1 MACSKTLTLNPV
13 SEGDV
18 PLEQAIY
25 SSTHNAIYGVR
36 GGWVHKFNATTGAL
50 IASAVFSSDA
60 IGPASITE
68 MAGVIY
74 VCSWW
79 TLKMSFP
86 TAFRNNRDLFTID
99 PTTLSATNTNI
110 WSDYQG
116 GADIQQYW
124 TYGIYQITN
133 DGTRILGLLTAG
145 SSMAVSPFF
154 VDPSN
159 PDGLEIRSAYMTG
172 GGPFAAE
179 LIWDATNNV
188 AVRVGQNY
196 EGIVSFDMSGAFPPT
211 EIQAEYPNQQL
222 VGLCYCAS
230 QNRYYAVDNTSILV
244 TVDAANFAT
253 IGSVNTGEALANP
266 RRIKYNPVDGYVYVP
281 GWASNSVI
289 VIDPATNTVVATK
302 TGFNQP
308 WDIVFTP
315 TKAFA
320 VQNAPIGLRE
330 IT

>member
-1 MACSKTLTLNPV
+1 M
-13 SEGDV
+13 

-25 SSTHNAIYGVR
+25 SSTHDAIYGVR

-50 IASAVFSSDA
+50 ITSAVFSSDA
-60 IGPASITE
+60 VGPASITE
-68 MAGVIY
+68 IGGVIY

-79 TLKMSFP
+79 TLKVSFP

-99 PTTLSATNTNI
+99 PNTLSATNTNI

-116 GADIQQYW
+116 GSDPSQDW

-133 DGTRILGLLTAG
+133 DGTRIWGLLTNG
-145 SSMAVSPFF
+145 SSIALSPFY
-154 VDPSN
+154 VLPSN
-159 PDGLEIRSAYMTG
+159 PSGLESNSQYIGG
-172 GGPFAAE
+172 GGPSGAE
-179 LIWDATNNV
+179 LIWDSTNNV
-188 AVRVGQNY
+188 AVRVGQDYGGFISYN
-196 EGIVSFDMSGAFPPT
+196 MSGVFPPT
-211 EIQAEYPNQQL
+211 MVQTVYPDQQL
-222 VGLCYCAS
+222 VGVCYCAS
-230 QNRYYAVDNTSILV
+230 KNRYYAVDNTSILV
-244 TVDAANFAT
+244 TCDAANFST

-266 RRIKYNPVDGYVYVP
+266 RRIKWNSVDGYIYVP

-289 VIDPATNTVVATK
+289 VIDPETNTVVATK

-308 WDIVFTP
+308 WDVVFTP
-315 TKAFA
+315 TKKFA